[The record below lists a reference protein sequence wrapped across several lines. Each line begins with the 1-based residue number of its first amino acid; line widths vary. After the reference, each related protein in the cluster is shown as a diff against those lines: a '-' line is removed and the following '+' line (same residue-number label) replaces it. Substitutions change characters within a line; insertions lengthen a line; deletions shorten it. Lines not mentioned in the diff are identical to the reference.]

1 MSHREIIIDAITPA
15 LRDAEVRD
23 TFTPAQ
29 CTKVDQILNAGP
41 ANCSDEDFRYLM
53 RRLTRAYCA
62 ED

>member
-15 LRDAEVRD
+15 LNDEEVRD
-23 TFTPAQ
+23 TFTPSQ
-29 CTKVDQILNAGP
+29 CTKVDQILNGP
-41 ANCSDEDFRYLM
+41 RPCGDEDFRYLM